1 MSRLPFELL
10 LALRYLR
17 PKRTFVSVITLISII
32 GVMLGVAV
40 LIIVISVMSGFDRE
54 MREKI
59 LGFSAHL
66 RVQEDAPMRDYEPMM
81 RVISSNKNVKGVS
94 PYVIGRVMVQTQP
107 EEGNPVVE
115 APLVRGIV
123 PKLETK
129 VSVLMSSVVE
139 GTNDVTGKGLL
150 VGKGLAERLGLR
162 VGDRLA
168 VYSPRDFQQ
177 WQESRKRGE
186 EEVPMARDYE
196 VTGIFDVRYY
206 EFNNEFIVCSLA
218 NAQDMYMLED
228 SVHGLL
234 VMLNDPFQADQVRRQ
249 LRKVLGGPGVEI
261 RTWAEDNSSLLGA
274 VLVEK
279 NLMIFI
285 LFFILIVAAF
295 GIASVLITFVVQ
307 KTREV
312 GMLKALG
319 ATNLQIMSV
328 FFCQS
333 VPIGVIGV
341 SAGYLLGVVAVSY
354 RNEFLNFLRSLTG
367 FELFPAS
374 IYNLYELPA
383 LMLPRDIIVICGG
396 SLLICLLAGVLPA
409 WNAGRLKPVEALR
422 YE

>member
-1 MSRLPFELL
+1 
-10 LALRYLR
+10 
-17 PKRTFVSVITLISII
+17 
-32 GVMLGVAV
+32 
-40 LIIVISVMSGFDRE
+40 
-54 MREKI
+54 
-59 LGFSAHL
+59 
-66 RVQEDAPMRDYEPMM
+66 
-81 RVISSNKNVKGVS
+81 
-94 PYVIGRVMVQTQP
+94 
-107 EEGNPVVE
+107 
-115 APLVRGIV
+115 
-123 PKLETK
+123 
-129 VSVLMSSVVE
+129 
-139 GTNDVTGKGLL
+139 
-150 VGKGLAERLGLR
+150 
-162 VGDRLA
+162 
-168 VYSPRDFQQ
+168 
-177 WQESRKRGE
+177 
-186 EEVPMARDYE
+186 MARDYE

-234 VMLNDPFQADQVRRQ
+234 VMLNDPFQADYVRRQ
-249 LRKVLGGPGVEI
+249 LRKVLGAGLEI

-333 VPIGVIGV
+333 VPIGLIGV